1 MGERRT
7 ERRMEEGTGCGRGKS
22 EAGVMGWGFVTVG
35 GVGFGGIRGGVR
47 WQLDALV
54 RSTLDRR
61 IRFSA
66 HIHRHSRTHAR
77 VSPRYT
83 LARLNVYMC
92 LCNTTCPFFSFSF
105 ALGSSSSPIRAR
117 VRTHTSFSR
126 PPRATLSLSLFSSVF
141 VPLAARWSLARVRAL
156 AVTLCSFVSVSTSAE
171 SEVSDTDARSR
182 IASFVYTRTLFV
194 RWQFGGGS
202 ESRGH
207 DRRGFTRETF
217 VRRWTQDTWSPNVTL
232 PSSHVSVSEESRGVS
247 DGGRMRGNYSTFA
260 SNNGVNTVDTNRGK
274 LQYRE
279 TFSSFEE
286 YIEYLVVLMCFT
298 RVLFA
303 NCILIDGLNVLDEN
317 ECQPLFSN

>member
-1 MGERRT
+1 MGCADSSTLSSAPRS
-7 ERRMEEGTGCGRGKS
+7 TGGYAS
-22 EAGVMGWGFVTVG
+22 LHTFTVTVAHTLASLHAIHSHAWTCIC
-35 GVGFGGIRGGVR
+35 VCVTQHVPFFPSVSRSAR
-47 WQLDALV
+47 LRLLYELV
-54 RSTLDRR
+54 Y
-61 IRFSA
+61 A
-66 HIHRHSRTHAR
+66 RTHL
-77 VSPRYT
+77 S
-83 LARLNVYMC
+83 
-92 LCNTTCPFFSFSF
+92 
-105 ALGSSSSPIRAR
+105 R
-117 VRTHTSFSR
+117 VRHER
-126 PPRATLSLSLFSSVF
+126 PSLSLFSSVF

-286 YIEYLVVLMCFT
+286 YIEYLVVLMCFI